1 MQRLDIGKV
10 KPSMVLAMTIKDKNG
25 NIVLLKGLELTER
38 HIAILKNRD
47 VKSLIVEGAPVERES
62 AVLDTLLEEVDRRF
76 STAGSNPVVLKIRD
90 IIKGLL
96 A

>member
-47 VKSLIVEGAPVERES
+47 VKSLIVEGAPMERES
-62 AVLDTLLEEVDRRF
+62 VVLDTLLEEVDRRF